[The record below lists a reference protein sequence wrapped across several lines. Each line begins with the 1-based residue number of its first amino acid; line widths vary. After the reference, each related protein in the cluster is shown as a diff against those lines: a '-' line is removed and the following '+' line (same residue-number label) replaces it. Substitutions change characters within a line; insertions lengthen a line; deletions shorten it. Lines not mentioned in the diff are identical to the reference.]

1 MDFLISRT
9 KGLFQYGDLSGDT
22 RSTNEDSTLD
32 VEGTGILS
40 ANNKVRRSRRR
51 MWIGTVICGL
61 VAIIIIVAAVKN
73 RHHLKA
79 AARALIDSVSNEHS
93 EVETAAGLSSARQGR
108 TKYSFNDF
116 LRYSYYPLPFNG
128 TWVSDTEILFRD
140 RWGGISI
147 TNVAT
152 SETQTVVS
160 HNLAVS
166 LHLLDFTYSADRQY
180 LLFKTGS
187 TRVWRRSSFG
197 TYSLVR
203 LSGGR
208 TSSQAIPILPPNARR
223 SSDDDDLGQYIRL
236 VTWAPEGNAL
246 AYVDYNNN
254 IFYRNSAE
262 AEDIQ
267 LTSSG
272 REDIVFN
279 GIPDWV
285 NEEEVFEDHKAMYWS
300 PDGSKLVY
308 GVFNDTLVDVV
319 KLPRY
324 GNWNTKG
331 KNGQG
336 YPFLQYFRFDEFRYP
351 KVSSTNPMVSL
362 WIADV
367 GPPGS
372 SNPIKQQN
380 LPPPL
385 SLMNEEYHYTFVRW
399 ATNSTVAVN
408 WMNRIQNTTAINLC
422 DVTSDATC
430 HEVFVFSQ
438 EVGWVDYKFD
448 IVFNKYKPAKRFLTI
463 MPANPSGSTGP
474 TEYRFRQLFLIDPD
488 TNSRTLMTSRQ
499 SEVTEILEWT
509 AEDHVYYIGT
519 EENQPGTR
527 HLYRL
532 ELGQPESDCLTCHH
546 KELMPHL
553 LHRPKCEYVSV
564 HMSKGGSYYVME
576 CKGPGVPFTCLHHT
590 ATNTFL
596 SLWVDNVNLENNFS
610 IVDSSSVQY
619 MEVAVPGSQQK
630 AQVTVYLPSAVQTQP
645 GKKFPML
652 VDVYGGPGSQFVDKQ
667 WNAHGYASYLS
678 SSQGVIY
685 VKIDPRGSGFQGDAW
700 RHSVYRNFGSVEV
713 TDTIHVT
720 KYLQDNLDYVDK
732 TRTAIWGWSYGGFL
746 SLSAL
751 TKDTTDVFSCG
762 ASVAPVVR
770 WELYDTYYTERYMS
784 TLEDNPAGYNSSS
797 PLLNIENMRNKKYLL
812 VHGTHDDN
820 VHYQQSMLLSAALEE
835 KDILFRQQTYPD
847 QDHSIADYRR
857 HLYHTLT
864 NFLLEECFHFNTDGS
879 KKL

>member
-308 GVFNDTLVDVV
+308 GVFNDTLVDVEAAEV
-319 KLPRY
+319 WKLEYERKE
-324 GNWNTKG
+324 WS
-331 KNGQG
+331 
-336 YPFLQYFRFDEFRYP
+336 R
-351 KVSSTNPMVSL
+351 
-362 WIADV
+362 
-367 GPPGS
+367 
-372 SNPIKQQN
+372 
-380 LPPPL
+380 L
-385 SLMNEEYHYTFVRW
+385 SLF
-399 ATNSTVAVN
+399 
-408 WMNRIQNTTAINLC
+408 AI
-422 DVTSDATC
+422 
-430 HEVFVFSQ
+430 
-438 EVGWVDYKFD
+438 
-448 IVFNKYKPAKRFLTI
+448 
-463 MPANPSGSTGP
+463 
-474 TEYRFRQLFLIDPD
+474 
-488 TNSRTLMTSRQ
+488 
-499 SEVTEILEWT
+499 
-509 AEDHVYYIGT
+509 
-519 EENQPGTR
+519 
-527 HLYRL
+527 
-532 ELGQPESDCLTCHH
+532 
-546 KELMPHL
+546 
-553 LHRPKCEYVSV
+553 
-564 HMSKGGSYYVME
+564 
-576 CKGPGVPFTCLHHT
+576 
-590 ATNTFL
+590 L
-596 SLWVDNVNLENNFS
+596 SF
-610 IVDSSSVQY
+610 
-619 MEVAVPGSQQK
+619 
-630 AQVTVYLPSAVQTQP
+630 
-645 GKKFPML
+645 
-652 VDVYGGPGSQFVDKQ
+652 
-667 WNAHGYASYLS
+667 
-678 SSQGVIY
+678 
-685 VKIDPRGSGFQGDAW
+685 
-700 RHSVYRNFGSVEV
+700 
-713 TDTIHVT
+713 
-720 KYLQDNLDYVDK
+720 
-732 TRTAIWGWSYGGFL
+732 
-746 SLSAL
+746 
-751 TKDTTDVFSCG
+751 
-762 ASVAPVVR
+762 
-770 WELYDTYYTERYMS
+770 
-784 TLEDNPAGYNSSS
+784 
-797 PLLNIENMRNKKYLL
+797 
-812 VHGTHDDN
+812 
-820 VHYQQSMLLSAALEE
+820 
-835 KDILFRQQTYPD
+835 
-847 QDHSIADYRR
+847 
-857 HLYHTLT
+857 
-864 NFLLEECFHFNTDGS
+864 
-879 KKL
+879 